1 VIDRRMDVA
10 RHPTKRIAQVLS
22 CRDVT
27 ERVNAYIDGE
37 LGLWPRTKFR
47 MHLLACKYCR
57 GFVEQMQTVVNL
69 TRGYG
74 DNRADVE
81 PGADLMASF
90 RRQTGGP
97 PRHNDAP

>member
-1 VIDRRMDVA
+1 MA
-10 RHPTKRIAQVLS
+10 RQARKGPFKVLS

-27 ERVNAYIDGE
+27 EEANAYIDGE

-69 TRGYG
+69 TQRYG
-74 DNRADVE
+74 DTQSDSE
-81 PGADLMASF
+81 PSQDLMDSF
-90 RRQTGGP
+90 RRKTGGP
-97 PRHNDAP
+97 SRQTDAA